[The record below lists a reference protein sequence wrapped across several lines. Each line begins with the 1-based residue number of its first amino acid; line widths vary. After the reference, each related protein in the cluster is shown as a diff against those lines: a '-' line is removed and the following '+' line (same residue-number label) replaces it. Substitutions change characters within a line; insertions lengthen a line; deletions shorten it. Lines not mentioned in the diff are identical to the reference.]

1 MGCVGDELPPGVVQ
15 LREPLA
21 HPLEGGGELAEL
33 VPAGVHD
40 RLAEISTRDPISRAF
55 QPADAPGEDGRRQV
69 ADEE

>member
-1 MGCVGDELPPGVVQ
+1 MNSRRAWSSCST
-15 LREPLA
+15 A
-21 HPLEGGGELAEL
+21 TLEGGGELAEL
-33 VPAGVHD
+33 VSAGVHD